1 MVGGVEPLR
10 GGLDAVIALDLGRM
24 SALIDLDERS
34 RVATFEPGLRG
45 PEVEHLLRARG
56 FTLGHFPQSFE
67 YSTVGGW
74 VATRSAGQA
83 SVGYGRIDDLVV
95 GATLAAPAGDITLP
109 ALPASAAGPDLR
121 ELVVGSEG
129 ALGVLTSVSLTVA
142 PRPPAGLYEGWMF
155 PSLEAGAA
163 ALRELVQGGIAPD
176 VCRLSDEHETE
187 MSLALAGLSGA
198 RAVVAGGYM
207 RARGV
212 AGGVL
217 AITGWED
224 EPAAVSERRRVAA
237 AVLSRHGGATLGKG
251 TGRAWAKGRFHA
263 PYLRDDLI
271 GRGVM
276 VETLETATTWSGLE
290 RLYRAV
296 SAALRAHA
304 PFVACHISHVYTT
317 GASLYFTFVAT
328 QEPDDPIGQWQR
340 AKSAACEA
348 IVGAGGTITHHH
360 GVGRD
365 HAAYLSAEK
374 SPLGLD
380 ALRAVKERLDPSG
393 IMNPGKLLGVS
404 SS

>member
-1 MVGGVEPLR
+1 M
-10 GGLDAVIALDLGRM
+10 
-24 SALIDLDERS
+24 
-34 RVATFEPGLRG
+34 ATFEPGLRG

-95 GATLAAPAGDITLP
+95 GATLAAPAGDVTLP

-328 QEPDDPIGQWQR
+328 QETGRSDRTVATGQERRVRGDRGGGGDDHPPPRGR
-340 AKSAACEA
+340 SRPRRLS
-348 IVGAGGTITHHH
+348 
-360 GVGRD
+360 VGR
-365 HAAYLSAEK
+365 E
-374 SPLGLD
+374 
-380 ALRAVKERLDPSG
+380 EPSG
-393 IMNPGKLLGVS
+393 PRRAARRQGAPRSLGHHEPREAARRQLFLS
-404 SS
+404 LTEPLR